1 MYQKLSFYQGWL
13 RHWYGNGSGSSK
25 DWKLWKYLPS
35 LKCGVV
41 CYIFSSSIVGPAD
54 APMWRQEINLWALA
68 HAQSRRAQPRDSS
81 AALLFKPSS
90 GSGVDSVHSRA
101 AKGAGGLPW
110 QLVNFPV
117 IDLGKGLQ
125 EWGSTS
131 GLSKRNLLFQNPGQ
145 PWSLLCGEVSTGISL
160 HIRHHVIVPSAKINC
175 SWLGGLA
182 NTPPWKANRSVQ
194 KI

>member
-1 MYQKLSFYQGWL
+1 MIIQYFELYWNIALISRASKIEVLSRVDETLIWQWQWQQGL
-13 RHWYGNGSGSSK
+13 
-25 DWKLWKYLPS
+25 KLWKYLPS

-160 HIRHHVIVPSAKINC
+160 HIVTSC
-175 SWLGGLA
+175 D
-182 NTPPWKANRSVQ
+182 RSKRENQ
-194 KI
+194 L